1 MRASLQSR
9 QTLTQLQYVVCAAL
23 LAACTASHAG
33 PPCALVTDTPFPT
46 MFGRPPST
54 RNGGNGYYTLT
65 TDAAALATAR
75 TLLGTRQDP
84 EYVFLAAWISA
95 A

>member
-1 MRASLQSR
+1 
-9 QTLTQLQYVVCAAL
+9 
-23 LAACTASHAG
+23 
-33 PPCALVTDTPFPT
+33 